1 MTDLS
6 AQAEIQAT
14 AEANLFNNPLTGF
27 AKQFAAF
34 DAEIMAELG
43 DDLTTPELILCVMTL

>member
-1 MTDLS
+1 MTILS
-6 AQAEIQAT
+6 AQAEIHAT
-14 AEANLFNNPLTGF
+14 AEANLFNQPLTGF

-43 DDLTTPELILCVMTL
+43 EHLKLTSGKQ